1 MIILQGKKYKTYKE
15 AAKQHNLTVSVLAS
29 RIYRHGPNYEHL
41 FDPIEIKR
49 RPITYKNKT
58 YKSLGEFARA
68 FNLNADVVRNRYNNG
83 TRDPKKLMEPMH
95 EPSKKSITIAN
106 VRYSSINEMTRKL
119 ARPDVPAKTI
129 LNRYN
134 RGDRTKERLTR
145 PITESAKKSSR
156 KIQINY
162 QGHTYPS
169 LKQFAEAVNIPYQ
182 AMKERYHKSHDIN
195 DLIKPLVTHTEAIK
209 NLRDQAV
216 KYNDKIIH
224 KYNLL
229 SVRDINKFTGLS
241 IKTINNAISSVACG
255 DHTNMGFDKND
266 ITKIPYTPDEIKNA
280 PNKRVLAK
288 WAFKQSALK
297 KINIKSVKL
306 VKASMQLIPQ
316 LGMDYFFDT
325 ETKTVWSNRRGDQT
339 NGVFQKLKLVN
350 NHYNFKINENG
361 KIIRRT
367 ATEETILDLIK
378 NPAITGKDLIT
389 VNQIMQ
395 SYNIGYNLLYKSK
408 ALNCEKEHIRW
419 HKNQTIHGYTSQQV
433 KNIVKHVKQY
443 HNRHHNNFCPITIDG
458 ITYSSKSQA
467 CKELNISYAI
477 MNSVIND
484 LHKSEY
490 AKSDFK
496 SKRKYTSIIID
507 NVTYNSLSAA
517 SKALNIP
524 MTRLQNRRHTLNK
537 SKYTK
542 SDFDPIKY
550 HKGHPI
556 TIDGIKYNSLTEA
569 SKKLNISI
577 YKLQHN
583 AKRSKSENQSIKK
596 NKKSNTL
603 KYQLEQNIQPSISK
617 HAYHG
622 TPITIDGIKYE
633 SIAEACRKTN
643 ATPMILQ
650 NRIKTLHRT
659 TFTSKEIEYKNRTF
673 IIDNDQSKLTIKQF
687 AKKYHLSAKTIQSR
701 YSKYG
706 NNLKELKKPY
716 EAEKNGQSIT
726 ICGKTYESISQ
737 AAREHGLE
745 MKTLKYR
752 LKHIDHNDPKIFKQP
767 VKVNINKKYKITIL
781 GTTYKS
787 IQDAARQNN
796 IGISKLRHRIKAHG
810 KDWKHLFD

>member
-58 YKSLGEFARA
+58 YKSLGEFARV

-95 EPSKKSITIAN
+95 EPSKKSITIDN

-419 HKNQTIHGYTSQQV
+419 HKNQTIHGYTSKQV
-433 KNIVKHVKQY
+433 KNIIKHVKQY

-467 CKELNISYAI
+467 CKELNIS
-477 MNSVIND
+477 
-484 LHKSEY
+484 
-490 AKSDFK
+490 
-496 SKRKYTSIIID
+496 
-507 NVTYNSLSAA
+507 
-517 SKALNIP
+517 
-524 MTRLQNRRHTLNK
+524 
-537 SKYTK
+537 
-542 SDFDPIKY
+542 
-550 HKGHPI
+550 
-556 TIDGIKYNSLTEA
+556 
-569 SKKLNISI
+569 
-577 YKLQHN
+577 
-583 AKRSKSENQSIKK
+583 
-596 NKKSNTL
+596 L
-603 KYQLEQNIQPSISK
+603 K
-617 HAYHG
+617 
-622 TPITIDGIKYE
+622 
-633 SIAEACRKTN
+633 
-643 ATPMILQ
+643 M
-650 NRIKTLHRT
+650 
-659 TFTSKEIEYKNRTF
+659 
-673 IIDNDQSKLTIKQF
+673 
-687 AKKYHLSAKTIQSR
+687 
-701 YSKYG
+701 
-706 NNLKELKKPY
+706 
-716 EAEKNGQSIT
+716 
-726 ICGKTYESISQ
+726 CGK
-737 AAREHGLE
+737 HPNL
-745 MKTLKYR
+745 
-752 LKHIDHNDPKIFKQP
+752 
-767 VKVNINKKYKITIL
+767 L
-781 GTTYKS
+781 G
-787 IQDAARQNN
+787 
-796 IGISKLRHRIKAHG
+796 
-810 KDWKHLFD
+810 

>member
-1 MIILQGKKYKTYKE
+1 MIILQGKEYKTYKE
-15 AAKQHNLTVSVLAS
+15 AAKQHNLTVNTLLA

-68 FNLNADVVRNRYNNG
+68 FNLNADVVRNRYSNG

-95 EPSKKSITIAN
+95 EPSKKSITIDN

-162 QGHTYPS
+162 QEHTYPS
-169 LKQFAEAVNIPYQ
+169 LKQFAEAVNIPYP

-216 KYNDKIIH
+216 KYNNKILH

-229 SVRDINKFTGLS
+229 SIQDINKFTGLS
-241 IKTINNAISSVACG
+241 SNVISHALSSVVCG
-255 DHTNMGFDKND
+255 DGTNMGFDKND
-266 ITKIPYTPDEIKNA
+266 ITKVPYTSDEIKNA
-280 PNKRVLAK
+280 PNNKMLSK
-288 WAFKQSALK
+288 WGFKQSALD
-297 KINIKSVKL
+297 KINIKSAKL
-306 VKASMQLIPQ
+306 VESNMQLIPQ
-316 LGMDYFFDT
+316 LGMDYFFDSK
-325 ETKTVWSNRRGDQT
+325 TKTVWSNRRGNRT
-339 NGVFQKLKLVN
+339 NGIFQKLKSQN
-350 NHYNFKINENG
+350 GYYHFKPEING
-361 KIIRRT
+361 KSIQR
-367 ATEETILDLIK
+367 AANEETILDLIK
-378 NPAITGKDLIT
+378 YPSITGKDLIT
-389 VNQIMQ
+389 VNQIRQ
-395 SYNIGYNLLYKSK
+395 SYDIGYNLLYKSK

-419 HKNQTIHGYTSQQV
+419 INDQTIHGYTSKQV
-433 KNIVKHVKQY
+433 KNIIKHIKQY
-443 HNRHHNNFCPITIDG
+443 HKKHYNNHCPIVIDK

-467 CKELNISYAI
+467 CKKLNISYAI

-524 MTRLQNRRHTLNK
+524 MTRLQNRRHTLNN

-577 YKLQHN
+577 YKLQH
-583 AKRSKSENQSIKK
+583 SIKTV
-596 NKKSNTL
+596 KSNSTQITSEQLKNTL
-603 KYQLEQNIQPSISK
+603 KSNN
-617 HAYHG
+617 HG
-622 TPITIDGIKYE
+622 MPITIDGIQYK
-633 SIAEACRKTN
+633 SIKQASEETHF
-643 ATPMILQ
+643 TQTMIN
-650 NRIKTLHRT
+650 NRVQELHT
-659 TFTSKEIEYKNRTF
+659 ATFTSEELGSKYVGC
-673 IIDNDQSKLTIKQF
+673 IIDSDKSRLTVKQF
-687 AKKYHLSAKTIQSR
+687 AKKYNLSPTTVQSR
-701 YSKYG
+701 YTQHG

-716 EAEKNGQSIT
+716 EANKTGRSIIICNKKYKSIT
-726 ICGKTYESISQ
+726 Q
-737 AAREHGLE
+737 AAQEHNIDTKLLE
-745 MKTLKYR
+745 YR
-752 LKHIDHNDPKIFKQP
+752 LKHIDHNNPKIFEQP
-767 VKVNINKKYKITIL
+767 RKMCISKKYEITIL

-787 IQDAARQNN
+787 IGDAARQNN

-810 KDWKHLFD
+810 KDWEHLFD

>member
-29 RIYRHGPNYEHL
+29 RIQRHGPNYEHL

-68 FNLNADVVRNRYNNG
+68 FNLNADVVRNRYSNG

-95 EPSKKSITIAN
+95 EPSKKSITIDN

-169 LKQFAEAVNIPYQ
+169 LKQFAEAVNIPYPT
-182 AMKERYHKSHDIN
+182 MKERYHKSHDIN

-266 ITKIPYTPDEIKNA
+266 ITKVPYTSDEIKNA
-280 PNKRVLAK
+280 PNNKMLSK
-288 WAFKQSALK
+288 WGFKQSALD
-297 KINIKSVKL
+297 KISIKSAKL
-306 VKASMQLIPQ
+306 VESNMQLIPQ
-316 LGMDYFFDT
+316 LGMNYFFDT

-361 KIIRRT
+361 RIIRRT

-378 NPAITGKDLIT
+378 NPTITGKDLIT

-395 SYNIGYNLLYKSK
+395 SYNIGFNLFYKSK
-408 ALNCEKEHIRW
+408 ALNYEQEHIRW
-419 HKNQTIHGYTSQQV
+419 HKNQPIHGYTSKQV

-443 HNRHHNNFCPITIDG
+443 HNKHHNNFCPITIDG
-458 ITYSSKSQA
+458 ITYSTRSQA
-467 CKELNISYAI
+467 CTKLNISYAI
-477 MNSVIND
+477 MNNVVKD
-484 LHKSEY
+484 LHKTEY
-490 AKSDFK
+490 TKSDFK
-496 SKRKYTSIIID
+496 SKRNYTSITID
-507 NVTYNSLSAA
+507 DIKYHSLIEA
-517 SKALNIP
+517 SKALNIS
-524 MTRLQNRRHTLNK
+524 MSRLQNRRHKLNK
-537 SKYTK
+537 AKYIK

-550 HKGHPI
+550 SKSHPI
-556 TIDGIKYNSLTEA
+556 TINGITYNSLAEA
-569 SKKLNISI
+569 SKKLNIST

-583 AKRSKSENQSIKK
+583 AKSKQ
-596 NKKSNTL
+596 
-603 KYQLEQNIQPSISK
+603 
-617 HAYHG
+617 AYHG
-622 TPITIDGIKYE
+622 TPITIDGVKYE

-650 NRIKTLHRT
+650 NRIKTLHKT

-687 AKKYHLSAKTIQSR
+687 AKKYNLSPTTVQSR

-716 EAEKNGQSIT
+716 EANKTGRSII

-737 AAREHGLE
+737 AAREHNIDTKLLE
-745 MKTLKYR
+745 YR

-767 VKVNINKKYKITIL
+767 VKVNISKKYEITIL

-796 IGISKLRHRIKAHG
+796 IGLSKLRHRIKAHG

>member
-15 AAKQHNLTVSVLAS
+15 AAKQHNLTVSVLTL
-29 RIYRHGPNYEHL
+29 RIQRHGPNYEHL

-49 RPITYKNKT
+49 HPITYKNKT

-95 EPSKKSITIAN
+95 EPSKKSITIDN
-106 VRYSSINEMTRKL
+106 VKYSSISEMTRKL

-169 LKQFAEAVNIPYQ
+169 LKQFAEAVNIPYP
-182 AMKERYHKSHDIN
+182 AMKERYRKSHDIN

-280 PNKRVLAK
+280 PNKKVLAK

-297 KINIKSVKL
+297 KINIKSAKL

-325 ETKTVWSNRRGDQT
+325 ETKTVWSNRRGDQA

-350 NHYNFKINENG
+350 NHYNFKIDENG

-367 ATEETILDLIK
+367 ANEETILDLIK

-395 SYNIGYNLLYKSK
+395 SYNIGFNLFYKSK
-408 ALNCEKEHIRW
+408 ALNYEQEHIRW
-419 HKNQTIHGYTSQQV
+419 YKNQTIHGYTSKQV

-443 HNRHHNNFCPITIDG
+443 HNKHHNNFCPITIDG

-524 MTRLQNRRHTLNK
+524 MTRLQNRRHTLNN

-556 TIDGIKYNSLTEA
+556 TIDGIKYNSLTDA

-583 AKRSKSENQSIKK
+583 IKTVKANNTQITSEQLK
-596 NKKSNTL
+596 NTL
-603 KYQLEQNIQPSISK
+603 KSNN
-617 HAYHG
+617 HG
-622 TPITIDGIKYE
+622 MSITIDGIQYK
-633 SIAEACRKTN
+633 SIKQASEETHF
-643 ATPMILQ
+643 TQTMIN
-650 NRIKTLHRT
+650 NRVQELHKT
-659 TFTSKEIEYKNRTF
+659 TFTSEELGSKYVGC
-673 IIDNDQSKLTIKQF
+673 IIDSDQSRLTVKQF
-687 AKKYHLSAKTIQSR
+687 AKKYNLPQTTVQSR
-701 YSKYG
+701 YAQYG

-716 EAEKNGQSIT
+716 EAEKNGRSIT

-737 AAREHGLE
+737 AAREHNIDTKLLE
-745 MKTLKYR
+745 YR

-781 GTTYKS
+781 GTTYNS

-810 KDWKHLFD
+810 KDWEHLFD

>member
-1 MIILQGKKYKTYKE
+1 MIILQGKEYKTYKE
-15 AAKQHNLTVSVLAS
+15 AAKQHNLTVNALLA
-29 RIYRHGPNYEHL
+29 RIQRHGPNYEHL
-41 FDPIEIKR
+41 FDPIKINR

-95 EPSKKSITIAN
+95 EPSKKSITIDN
-106 VRYSSINEMTRKL
+106 VKYSSINEMTRKL

-169 LKQFAEAVNIPYQ
+169 LKQFAEAVNIPYP
-182 AMKERYHKSHDIN
+182 AMKERYRKSQDIN

-216 KYNDKIIH
+216 EYNDKIIH

-280 PNKRVLAK
+280 PNKKVLAK

-306 VKASMQLIPQ
+306 VKASMKLIPQ
-316 LGMDYFFDT
+316 LGMNYFFDT

-350 NHYNFKINENG
+350 NHYNFKINENS

-378 NPAITGKDLIT
+378 NPAITGKNLIT

-395 SYNIGYNLLYKSK
+395 SYNIGHNLFYKSK
-408 ALNCEKEHIRW
+408 ALNYEQEHIRW
-419 HKNQTIHGYTSQQV
+419 INDQTIHGYTSQQV

-458 ITYSSKSQA
+458 ITYSTRSQA
-467 CKELNISYAI
+467 CTKLNISYAI
-477 MNSVIND
+477 MNNVVKD
-484 LHKSEY
+484 LHKAEY
-490 AKSDFK
+490 TKADFK
-496 SKRKYTSIIID
+496 SKRNYTSITID
-507 NVTYNSLSAA
+507 DIKYHSLIEA
-517 SKALNIP
+517 SKALNIS
-524 MTRLQNRRHTLNK
+524 MGRLQNRRHKLNK
-537 SKYTK
+537 AKYIK

-550 HKGHPI
+550 SKSHPI
-556 TIDGIKYNSLTEA
+556 IINGITYNSLAEA
-569 SKKLNISI
+569 SKKLNIST

-583 AKRSKSENQSIKK
+583 DKRSK
-596 NKKSNTL
+596 
-603 KYQLEQNIQPSISK
+603 
-617 HAYHG
+617 HG
-622 TPITIDGIKYE
+622 TSSTIDGIKYE

-687 AKKYHLSAKTIQSR
+687 AEKYNLSQTTIQSR

-745 MKTLKYR
+745 TKTLEYR
-752 LKHIDHNDPKIFKQP
+752 LKHIDHDDPKIFKQP
-767 VKVNINKKYKITIL
+767 VKVNINKKYQITIL

-787 IQDAARQNN
+787 IGDAARQNN
-796 IGISKLRHRIKAHG
+796 IGLSKLRHRIKAHG

>member
-1 MIILQGKKYKTYKE
+1 MVILQGKKYKTYKE

-49 RPITYKNKT
+49 HPITYKNKT

-95 EPSKKSITIAN
+95 EPSKKSITIDN

-169 LKQFAEAVNIPYQ
+169 LKQFAEAVNIPYP

-195 DLIKPLVTHTEAIK
+195 DLIKPLVTHTEAVK
-209 NLRDQAV
+209 NLCDQAV

-395 SYNIGYNLLYKSK
+395 SYNIGFNLFYKSK
-408 ALNCEKEHIRW
+408 ALNYEQEHIRW
-419 HKNQTIHGYTSQQV
+419 HKNQTIHGYTSKQV

-458 ITYSSKSQA
+458 ITYSTRSQA
-467 CKELNISYAI
+467 CTKLNISYAI
-477 MNSVIND
+477 MNNVVKD
-484 LHKSEY
+484 LHKAEY
-490 AKSDFK
+490 TKSDFK
-496 SKRKYTSIIID
+496 SKRNYTSITID
-507 NVTYNSLSAA
+507 DIKYHSLIEA
-517 SKALNIP
+517 SKALNIS
-524 MTRLQNRRHTLNK
+524 MSRLQNRRHKLNK
-537 SKYTK
+537 AKYIK

-550 HKGHPI
+550 
-556 TIDGIKYNSLTEA
+556 S
-569 SKKLNISI
+569 
-577 YKLQHN
+577 KLQHN

-603 KYQLEQNIQPSISK
+603 KYQSEQNIQPSISK
-617 HAYHG
+617 QAYHG

-650 NRIKTLHRT
+650 NRIKTLHKT
-659 TFTSKEIEYKNRTF
+659 TFTSNEIEYKNRTF

-687 AKKYHLSAKTIQSR
+687 AKKYNLSQTTVQSR

-716 EAEKNGQSIT
+716 EANKTGRSII
-726 ICGKTYESISQ
+726 ICNKKYESISQ
-737 AAREHGLE
+737 AAREHNIDTKLLE
-745 MKTLKYR
+745 YR